1 MNSDNV
7 ELCCDTGSGQIL
19 ASVSGLDSQFQISFA
34 SLDTMH
40 KTEWLCREAQKMS
53 ENGSPVQKQRIKF
66 VLSLYPNTAQ
76 PCLNLCSN

>member
-19 ASVSGLDSQFQISFA
+19 ASVYGLDSHFQISFS
-34 SLDTMH
+34 SLDTDAQGRVALSRGA
-40 KTEWLCREAQKMS
+40 KDVRKWLSR
-53 ENGSPVQKQRIKF
+53 KQRIKF